1 MNNMMSD
8 ASIRQRTLDFI
19 QKIVLQYDKEIFL
32 AMKKTINF
40 HTSEIQKLQ
49 QKIVEHQRKLKENV
63 DKERNFKKLSEMAR
77 NPEDKPQVG
86 VGMQHPSI
94 YPFNDTPV

>member
-1 MNNMMSD
+1 MMSN

-19 QKIVLQYDKEIFL
+19 QEIVLQYDKEIFL

-49 QKIVEHQRKLKENV
+49 QKIVEHQRQLKENV
-63 DKERNFKKLSEMAR
+63 AKERNFKKLSEMAR
-77 NPEDKPQVG
+77 NPEDKPHVE